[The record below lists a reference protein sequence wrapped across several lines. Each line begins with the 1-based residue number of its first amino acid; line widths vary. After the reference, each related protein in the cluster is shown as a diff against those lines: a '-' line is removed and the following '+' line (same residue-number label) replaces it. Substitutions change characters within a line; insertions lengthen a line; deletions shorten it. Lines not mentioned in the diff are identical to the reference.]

1 MITVKEI
8 YIVGVGG
15 TSMERRELIRFL
27 YRALLWPLIWYVL
40 LVPLFRCV
48 LLMTGGETANPIP
61 YLGFVLGI
69 CSVSSRTIM
78 YAVNKEIFFLILA
91 VEDAVLQSAMNL
103 YDKGQPLA
111 DQLVFSKLWKR

>member
-1 MITVKEI
+1 M
-8 YIVGVGG
+8 
-15 TSMERRELIRFL
+15 
-27 YRALLWPLIWYVL
+27 
-40 LVPLFRCV
+40 
-48 LLMTGGETANPIP
+48 
-61 YLGFVLGI
+61 LGI

-111 DQLVFSKLWKR
+111 DQLVLSKLWKRGFKLSDTGEVVQHDDLRRLGALAVSGLVTTTLVPALCGSS